1 MTMYTTIIDALTLNE
16 NYRDPNWVIVD
27 CRFDMQDPDA
37 GFKGY
42 KAEHIPGAVYA
53 DLEKD
58 LSGRITAQSGK
69 HPLPQEPHFREMVSQ
84 LGIDSGKQVI
94 VYDTATGE
102 YAARL
107 WWLLG
112 LYNHKN
118 VAVLDGGFAQWKL
131 KGFPSAT
138 GNEKNPTS
146 QFSGTPFWEKV
157 TTSVQ
162 IETYLNSPSYCLVDS
177 RIPERYRGEFEPIY
191 PVAGHIPSA
200 VNYPYI
206 SNLNADNTFL
216 PAETLRKN
224 FSQIIKNTSPANVV
238 IYCGSGVTAC
248 VNMLALKIAGIEG
261 PRLYAGSWSEWI
273 RDSRREIEKG

>member
-1 MTMYTTIIDALTLNE
+1 MYTTIIDALTLHE
-16 NYRDPNWVIVD
+16 HFKDPNWVIVD
-27 CRFDMQDPDA
+27 CRFNLQDSDA
-37 GFKGY
+37 GFEEY
-42 KAEHIPGAVYA
+42 KTEHIPSAVYA

-69 HPLPQEPHFREMVSQ
+69 HPLPQEPHFRELISR
-84 LGIDSGKQVI
+84 LGIDSDKQVI

-112 LYNHKN
+112 LYNHQN
-118 VAVLDGGFAQWKL
+118 VAVLDGGFAQWKA
-131 KGFPSAT
+131 KRYPVAS
-138 GNEKNPTS
+138 GNETNVPT
-146 QFSGTPFWEKV
+146 QFSGTPDLRKI

-162 IETYLNSPSYCLVDS
+162 IETYLYSPVYRLVDS
-177 RIPERYRGEFEPIY
+177 RIPERFRGEFEPIY

-200 VNYPYI
+200 VNHSYI
-206 SNLNADNTFL
+206 SNLNPDNTFL

-224 FSQIIKNTSPANVV
+224 LAQIIQNTSPANVI

-248 VNMLALKIAGIEG
+248 VNMLALKISGIEG

-273 RDSRREIEKG
+273 KDSRREIEKG